1 MMVLLAQCVSTFHMV
16 TDVNTTFVNYCPDTV
31 RYEYRLTPRTPMEV
45 ARIKHLTSGP
55 RDDRMAVEPKREKRI
70 VKKAIPK
77 KVTSKKATSKKRIA
91 KRKKRR

>member
-1 MMVLLAQCVSTFHMV
+1 M
-16 TDVNTTFVNYCPDTV
+16 D
-31 RYEYRLTPRTPMEV
+31 V

-55 RDDRMAVEPKREKRI
+55 RDDRMAVEPKQEKRI